1 MRHSLPSTRF
11 RRLRVLSLLAA
22 VVALAS
28 ISLAHADTPA
38 HDGRAAAPAVS
49 SR

>member
-22 VVALAS
+22 LVALAS
-28 ISLAHADTPA
+28 IGLAHADTSPA
-38 HDGRAAAPAVS
+38 PVQAVQ